1 MNLIV
6 ENEDEDENE
15 DYISINDIKDKET
28 LERAVNMMLK
38 NLKQNEYEINE
49 THQFTQ
55 SLNEKYYQSGSHL
68 LNRQVAFALK
78 QTDERLFLSWIQ
90 LRSKATDFDYNTIQE
105 MTRFVAKGQS
115 YEAEEGTHDD
125 LMMGLVLFGWM
136 SNQNFFKDLTNNDIR
151 KNLYIENM
159 QRIEDE
165 MLPFAIIDDN
175 NEEMYSEKIIDLENQ
190 SFNHWMRT

>member
-1 MNLIV
+1 
-6 ENEDEDENE
+6 
-15 DYISINDIKDKET
+15 
-28 LERAVNMMLK
+28 
-38 NLKQNEYEINE
+38 
-49 THQFTQ
+49 
-55 SLNEKYYQSGSHL
+55 
-68 LNRQVAFALK
+68 
-78 QTDERLFLSWIQ
+78 
-90 LRSKATDFDYNTIQE
+90 
-105 MTRFVAKGQS
+105 
-115 YEAEEGTHDD
+115 
-125 LMMGLVLFGWM
+125 MMGLVLFGWM